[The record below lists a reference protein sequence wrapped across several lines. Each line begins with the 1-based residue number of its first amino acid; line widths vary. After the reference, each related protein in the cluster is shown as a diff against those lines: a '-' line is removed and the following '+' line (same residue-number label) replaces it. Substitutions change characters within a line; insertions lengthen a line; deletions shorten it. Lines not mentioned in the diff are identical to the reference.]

1 MRGLVKIYQNRLLQM
16 KMIKHLEDKKEL
28 KAYFEGNLEYDK
40 AAIKEKIVNVNNSF
54 LPELEINF
62 EKNIDNVFRKINA
75 NEDGIISGDFS
86 YFLGVIKD

>member
-1 MRGLVKIYQNRLLQM
+1 
-16 KMIKHLEDKKEL
+16 MIKHLEDKKEL

-62 EKNIDNVFRKINA
+62 EKNIDNVFRKVNA

>member
-1 MRGLVKIYQNRLLQM
+1 M